1 MTKMEKIQKISLQEI
16 DLSDETFSVNFMPN
30 LQRLRASIDEVGLI
44 QPVLLRKKQ
53 DGYQIVSGFRRI
65 SILEDLGC
73 PDSLAR
79 IIDEKELGDLQ
90 LFSSSLHEN
99 LTTRGFNAVEMAI
112 ALEKLI
118 QQFRVGP
125 GVIVKKYLPLF
136 NLESDEKILKTYLS
150 LAQMEEGIKGYVLR
164 EEVSRTHIR
173 RLATYSSEDRL
184 ALFALFS
191 PLKSGENR
199 LREMFSLLDEISKR
213 DRLPVREIVD
223 RPEIQAILLH
233 KELTASQRTERVKKI
248 LMDLRYPRMHAM
260 EETFENKKRDLNLP
274 PRVSLSHSPFF
285 EGKGLRIEFQFETL
299 DEYRS
304 ILSSLDGF
312 VNKREFLEMIQD
324 I

>member
-1 MTKMEKIQKISLQEI
+1 METIQRVPISHIDMT
-16 DLSDETFSVNFMPN
+16 DEAFSVNFMPDLQN
-30 LQRLRASIDEVGLI
+30 LRSSIDEVGVI

-65 SILEDLGC
+65 SILKDLGC

-79 IIDEKELGDLQ
+79 IIDEQELGDLQ

-118 QQFRVGP
+118 QQFRVDP

-136 NLESDEKILKTYLS
+136 NLESDEKILNTYLS
-150 LAQMEEGIKGYVLR
+150 LARMEEEIKGYVLR
-164 EEVSRTHIR
+164 EEVSRTNIR
-173 RLATYSSEDRL
+173 KLAIYSSEDRL

-191 PLKSGENR
+191 PLKLGENR

-213 DRLPVREIVD
+213 DRLRVREIVD
-223 RPEIQAILLH
+223 WPEIQAILLH

-248 LMDLRYPRMHAM
+248 LMDLRYPKLHEL
-260 EETFENKKRDLNLP
+260 EETFNRKRRSLDLP
-274 PRVSLSHSPFF
+274 SQVSLSHSPFF
-285 EGKGLRIEFQFETL
+285 EGKELKIEFQFETV
-299 DEYRS
+299 EQFQS
-304 ILSSLDGF
+304 IVSSLSSL
-312 VNKREFLEMIQD
+312 VSNRELKELIES
-324 I
+324 